1 MLAVPGDA
9 DLVSEFADLCV
20 RGSAGDSELVDCG
33 VGVRGGGWVP
43 DREVKAWRLAGVGS
57 PSWRRPSARM
67 SLETL
72 ARESG
77 SASKGMP
84 REDAT
89 TPM

>member
-43 DREVKAWRLAGVGS
+43 DRDVKCVAVGGR
-57 PSWRRPSARM
+57 WIAK
-67 SLETL
+67 LEEAVGTNVV
-72 ARESG
+72 G
-77 SASKGMP
+77 
-84 REDAT
+84 
-89 TPM
+89 